1 MNAMLSGLET
11 FLAVAETGS
20 LRKAATRLGVQ
31 PPAVSYQLK
40 ALEERIGTP
49 LFLRTTRSVSLTDAG
64 RSLLARARP
73 AMTEL
78 EGAIEDARSSG
89 RTHKG
94 TLRITL
100 THEPYR
106 MAILPRLR
114 AFHEQY
120 PEIKLELSFDEGF
133 VDIAER
139 GFHAGVRL
147 GGHIR
152 EDMIAVR
159 LSPPFREA
167 MFASP
172 DYLEKHGRPQK
183 PADLLKHN
191 CIRYRYIAANRD
203 AEWRVMENGAI
214 TSVDVDGNLTV
225 NSTAALLEAARAGHG
240 LAWLFRHSI
249 EGEVR
254 ERKLEMVLEDYAV
267 EWPGYFLYFPRA
279 NANLQVLRAFVDHM
293 SQAADS
299 VTAAV

>member
-1 MNAMLSGLET
+1 MYSGLDT

-20 LRKAATRLGVQ
+20 LRKAAARLGVQ

-40 ALEERIGTP
+40 SLEERIGAA
-49 LFLRTTRSVSLTDAG
+49 LFLRTTRSVTLTDAG

-73 AMTEL
+73 AMAEL
-78 EGAIEDARSSG
+78 EGAIEDARSAS

-94 TLRITL
+94 KLRITL
-100 THEPYR
+100 TYEPYR
-106 MAILPRLR
+106 MAILPKLG
-114 AFHEQY
+114 AFHEKY
-120 PEIKLELSFDEGF
+120 PDIELELSFDEGF
-133 VDIAER
+133 VDLAER

-172 DYLEKHGRPQK
+172 RYLEMHGRPEV
-183 PADLLKHN
+183 PADLLQHN

-203 AEWRVMENGAI
+203 AEWRVIENGAI
-214 TSVDVDGNLTV
+214 ASVDVKGNLTV
-225 NSTAALLEAARAGHG
+225 NSTAALLDAARAGHG

-249 EGEVR
+249 ADDLRRGT
-254 ERKLEMVLEDYAV
+254 LETVLEDYAV
-267 EWPGYFLYFPRA
+267 EWPGYFLYFPKA
-279 NANLQVLRAFVDHM
+279 NANLQVLRAFVEHM
-293 SQAADS
+293 RHLREKEE
-299 VTAAV
+299 

>member
-1 MNAMLSGLET
+1 MLYGLDT
-11 FLAVAETGS
+11 FLAIAETGS

-40 ALEERIGTP
+40 ALEERIGAP
-49 LFLRTTRSVSLTDAG
+49 LFVRTTRSVSLTDAG

-78 EGAIEDARSSG
+78 EGAIEDARDAS

-100 THEPYR
+100 TYEPYR
-106 MAILPRLR
+106 MAILPKLA
-114 AFHEQY
+114 AFREAY
-120 PEIKLELSFDEGF
+120 PDIELELSFDEGF
-133 VDIAER
+133 VDIADE

-167 MFASP
+167 MFGSP
-172 DYLEKHGRPQK
+172 GYLDKYGRPER
-183 PADLLKHN
+183 PADLLQHN
-191 CIRYRYIAANRD
+191 CIHYRFIASNRK
-203 AEWRVMENGAI
+203 AEWRVVEDGAI
-214 TSVDVDGNLTV
+214 NTIDVKGNLTV
-225 NSTAALLEAARAGHG
+225 NSTAALLDAARAGHG

-249 EGEVR
+249 EEDLERGTLEV
-254 ERKLEMVLEDYAV
+254 VLADYAV
-267 EWPGYFLYFPRA
+267 EWPGYFLYFPKA
-279 NANLQVLRAFVDHM
+279 NANLRVLRAFVEHM
-293 SQAADS
+293 RIPDVAAR
-299 VTAAV
+299 